1 MNISCAIIN
10 IKLVSLYAS
19 FAGNSV
25 TISVQAS
32 LGSGLIDF
40 IPTNLCLL
48 LPKVIKPKSDKFII
62 QNKRDEI
69 YKEIDKVNKSG
80 LSEKK
85 RNTQIQNLKNQLPKD
100 NDDLSKEY

>member
-48 LPKVIKPKSDKFII
+48 LPKGIKPKIFILSLCLC
-62 QNKRDEI
+62 K
-69 YKEIDKVNKSG
+69 YKDGVYTLLYRKV
-80 LSEKK
+80 
-85 RNTQIQNLKNQLPKD
+85 
-100 NDDLSKEY
+100 